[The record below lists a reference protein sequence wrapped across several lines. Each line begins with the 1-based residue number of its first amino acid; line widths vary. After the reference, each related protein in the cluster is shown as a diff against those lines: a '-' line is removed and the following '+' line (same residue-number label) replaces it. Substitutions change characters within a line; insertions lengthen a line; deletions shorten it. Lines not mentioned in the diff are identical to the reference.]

1 MPEVNEGSFLAYI
14 LEKLCDKNFKRKF
27 NSTEMAAC
35 ASFTSL
41 VYGFVDVRNEE
52 NYQKLGCRI
61 SLNIH
66 M

>member
-14 LEKLCDKNFKRKF
+14 LEKLCDKNFERKF
-27 NSTEMAAC
+27 NSAEMAAW

-41 VYGFVDVRNEE
+41 VYGFLDVRNEE

-61 SLNIH
+61 SLNFH